1 MVIDPMLGIEDATVL
16 QDLAAPLTSNL
27 TDSYQI
33 WEYQTAFKQTI
44 FQAFKL
50 AVDRASEGKGYVTLF
65 SLAQ

>member
-16 QDLAAPLTSNL
+16 QDLSAPLTSNL

-44 FQAFKL
+44 F
-50 AVDRASEGKGYVTLF
+50 
-65 SLAQ
+65 